1 LPITG
6 SATTTLGA
14 VSLSAT
20 GALPITGS
28 ASVTLGAVT
37 LSASGAELV
46 ILALIYGSIRG
57 VRGSGSVRG
66 VRSTGEIRS
75 N

>member
-1 LPITG
+1 
-6 SATTTLGA
+6 
-14 VSLSAT
+14 
-20 GALPITGS
+20 
-28 ASVTLGAVT
+28 VTLGAVT